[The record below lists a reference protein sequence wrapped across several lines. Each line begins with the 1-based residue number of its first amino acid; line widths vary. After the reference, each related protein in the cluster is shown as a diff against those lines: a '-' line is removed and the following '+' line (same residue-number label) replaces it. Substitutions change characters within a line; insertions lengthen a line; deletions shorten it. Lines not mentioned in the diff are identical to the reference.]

1 MQRSS
6 PLPSTGLSR
15 LEASMVPPEV
25 APAPM
30 TVWISSMNR
39 IASRRSRSASITPL
53 MRSSKSP
60 RNRVPASSAPRSRA
74 MMRIPRNI
82 AGTSPAAMRHAI
94 PSTIAVLP
102 TPASPTSTG
111 LFLWRR
117 PRICRARAT
126 SGPRPISGSKAP
138 AAARAVRS
146 AVNRS
151 SICREVPLRASSGGF
166 AGVSAAG
173 ATSPWEI
180 TSSTSTRET
189 PCSWRKYTAWESASS
204 SSAASRSPACT
215 FSRSA
220 LRAW

>member
-25 APAPM
+25 APAPT

-39 IASRRSRSASITPL
+39 IASRRSRSAPITPL

-60 RNRVPASSAPRSRA
+60 RNRVPASSEPRSRA
-74 MMRIPRNI
+74 MMRISRNI
-82 AGTSPAAMRHAI
+82 AGTSPVTMRLAI

-111 LFLWRR
+111 LFLCRR
-117 PRICRARAT
+117 PRICRARST
-126 SGPRPISGSKAP
+126 SVPRPISGSKAP
-138 AAARAVRS
+138 SAARAVRS
-146 AVNRS
+146 VVNRS
-151 SICREVPLRASSGGF
+151 SICAGEPLRDSWRGF
-166 AGVSAAG
+166 APGEPAG

-180 TSSTSTRET
+180 TSSTSTREM
-189 PCSWRKYTAWESASS
+189 PCSWRK
-204 SSAASRSPACT
+204 
-215 FSRSA
+215 
-220 LRAW
+220 